1 REGAVHLLMADD
13 VLAGKIGGTYL
24 ALCGALVPAS
34 HLPPSSCPPD
44 CDCALFCPECVR
56 VVTECTTETG
66 QADRASGVAR

>member
-1 REGAVHLLMADD
+1 MSAPPRDGTVHLLMADD
-13 VLAGKIGGTYL
+13 VLTGRTYL

-56 VVTECTTETG
+56 VVTECNT
-66 QADRASGVAR
+66 